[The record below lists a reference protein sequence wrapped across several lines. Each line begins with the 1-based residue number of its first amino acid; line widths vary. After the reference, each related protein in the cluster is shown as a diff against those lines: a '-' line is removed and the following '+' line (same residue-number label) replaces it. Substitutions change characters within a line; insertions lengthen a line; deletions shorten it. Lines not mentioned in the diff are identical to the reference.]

1 MLILFFKYLIMYYIY
16 IDLAYIRFV
25 LIQALELLLNYYL
38 LLFENLFFNFKF
50 VSKKYTSSL
59 VLNNTKSILMYS

>member
-1 MLILFFKYLIMYYIY
+1 MYYIY

-59 VLNNTKSILMYS
+59 VLNNTKSILIYS